1 MEFVIPTTKSE
12 MFNELDKI
20 FKHYRINRYGYQ
32 KVELLPVTFNRLPL
46 IEKTEEE
53 FLQMAKTELAGTHLR
68 EIKKLKQNIP
78 IQYITHEQKFMG
90 LSFYVDENVLIPR
103 FDTEILVDEIIRINN
118 QKENINILD
127 MCTWSGAIAI
137 SLAKNIKNSKVLRN
151 RYKQRSFK
159 NSTKK

>member
-1 MEFVIPTTKSE
+1 MKNTIEYLISYGIKELEEANIDDAKLKAKILLAFV
-12 MFNELDKI
+12 
-20 FKHYRINRYGYQ
+20 
-32 KVELLPVTFNRLPL
+32 
-46 IEKTEEE
+46 IEKTKEYLIIHKEEIINE
-53 FLQMAKTELAGTHLR
+53 EKIEKYNFG
-68 EIKKLKQNIP
+68 IKKLKQNIP

-90 LSFYVDENVLIPR
+90 LSFYVDENVLISR

-127 MCTWSGAIAI
+127 MCTGSGAIAI